1 MKLGIAL
8 SPDLV
13 TLMKKEVMAA
23 EKATTK
29 AVAIAGDG
37 LKSNWRAQIVS
48 AGLGTRLSNTI
59 RNKTYPQN
67 QESLRAA
74 SLVWSKAPRIL
85 SSFEEGVLIRSKDG
99 FWLAIPTEAAGRGS
113 GRRRLTPGEWE
124 RRRGMRL
131 RFVYRPR
138 GASLLVAD
146 NARLN
151 SKGLAAVS
159 RSKTGRNQ
167 VTVPIFILVPQVR
180 LRKKLDLMRAAN
192 KAISSV
198 PGLIVAN
205 WVEDRLS

>member
-1 MKLGIAL
+1 MKLDIAL
-8 SPDLV
+8 SPDIV
-13 TLMKKEVMAA
+13 ALMKREVMAA

-29 AVAIAGDG
+29 AMGIAGDG
-37 LKSNWRAQIVS
+37 LKSSWRAQVTS

-59 RNKTYPQN
+59 RSKTYPQN

-74 SLVWSKAPRIL
+74 ALVWSKAPRIL
-85 SSFEEGVLIRSKDG
+85 SSFEDGVLIRSKDG
-99 FWLAIPTEAAGRGS
+99 FWLAIPTDAAGRGA
-113 GRRRLTPGEWE
+113 GGRRLTPGEWE

-151 SKGLAAVS
+151 TKGLAAVS

-180 LRKKLDLMRAAN
+180 LRKRLNLMRAAN
-192 KAISSV
+192 EAISSV

-205 WVEDRLS
+205 WVEDRL